1 MRPGEDGC
9 QTDQEEYNRWWR
21 GTRDQLDQLRKRSRP
36 REIFEVRGSPTLS
49 YEIYMVEGSPLR
61 GDVAR

>member
-1 MRPGEDGC
+1 MSDGP
-9 QTDQEEYNRWWR
+9 R
-21 GTRDQLDQLRKRSRP
+21 GVQQMVERQSMTRDQLDQLRKRSRP
-36 REIFEVRGSPTLS
+36 REIFEVRGSPTFS